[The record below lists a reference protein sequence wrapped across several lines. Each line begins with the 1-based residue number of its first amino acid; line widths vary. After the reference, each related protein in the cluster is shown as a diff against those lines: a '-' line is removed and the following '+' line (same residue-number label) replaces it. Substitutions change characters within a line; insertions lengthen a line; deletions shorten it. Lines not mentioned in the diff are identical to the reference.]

1 MARETVRV
9 DVTNRLAHLAVRGGP
24 LLRFDDAQLASVDL
38 DVSFRLHRFVTVEAR
53 LGAER
58 PVSSVGGRIRVAAG
72 VDESG
77 RIAYRDVVLGSRDL
91 LSFDKAGLTV
101 RLADESSASVAL
113 GVTAVRDGFGRTETL
128 TGLRMDVGF

>member
-1 MARETVRV
+1 
-9 DVTNRLAHLAVRGGP
+9 
-24 LLRFDDAQLASVDL
+24 
-38 DVSFRLHRFVTVEAR
+38 
-53 LGAER
+53 
-58 PVSSVGGRIRVAAG
+58 VAAG